1 MLIIK
6 MKQSEDTEQKTSRF
20 KRRKKHTDVSV
31 ERKNLKIGNDI
42 HTVIN
47 LPPEC
52 CRTEEIQRLIK
63 LYKGKIL
70 VPDNFTFKSD
80 IAECLFDTTPYCKR
94 ALLSAFVKS
103 YAGSLNFC
111 ETVCVADG
119 DFRLT
124 QEYADIAKVVRRL
137 VILTESTL
145 NTQKF
150 SDYCFLNLGTAV
162 SVCDSEECCKYDVF
176 LDLNRITEDG
186 CADVEYVNKT
196 VKLFPDPDYYVCGK
210 DTAEIVSY
218 GIPVKTA
225 CAALNVKKCEEINW
239 KYVKR
244 IK

>member
-6 MKQSEDTEQKTSRF
+6 MKQNEHTERKTSRF
-20 KRRKKHTDVSV
+20 KRRKKHTDISV

-42 HTVIN
+42 HTVLN

-52 CRTEEIQRLIK
+52 CRTEEFQRLIK

-80 IAECLFDTTPYCKR
+80 IEECLFDTTPYCKR

-103 YAGSLNFC
+103 CAGSLNFC
-111 ETVCVADG
+111 ETVCIADS
-119 DFRLT
+119 DFRIT

-137 VILTESTL
+137 VILTENSL

-162 SVCDSEECCKYDVF
+162 SVRESVGSNKWDVF
-176 LDLNRITEDG
+176 LDLNRITDDG
-186 CADVEYVNKT
+186 CADVEYINKK
-196 VKLFPDPDYYVCGK
+196 VKLFPDPDYYFCGK
-210 DTAEIVSY
+210 DAAEIVSY
-218 GIPVKTA
+218 GIPIKTA
-225 CAALNVKKCEEINW
+225 CAALDVKKCEEINW
-239 KYVKR
+239 KYDKR

>member
-6 MKQSEDTEQKTSRF
+6 MKPNEHTERKTSRF
-20 KRRKKHTDVSV
+20 KRRKKHTDISV

-42 HTVIN
+42 HTVLN

-52 CRTEEIQRLIK
+52 CRTEEFQRLIK

-80 IAECLFDTTPYCKR
+80 IEECLFDTTPYCKR

-103 YAGSLNFC
+103 YAGSLDFC
-111 ETVCVADG
+111 ETVCIADS
-119 DFRLT
+119 DFRIT

-137 VILTESTL
+137 VILTENSL

-162 SVCDSEECCKYDVF
+162 SVRESVGSYKWDVF
-176 LDLNRITEDG
+176 LDLNGITDDG
-186 CADVEYVNKT
+186 CADVEYINKK

-210 DTAEIVSY
+210 DAAEIVSY
-218 GIPVKTA
+218 GIPIKTA
-225 CAALNVKKCEEINW
+225 CAALDVKKCEEINW
-239 KYVKR
+239 KYVKG